1 MDIKF
6 YCPHCDQKLVCEDS
20 AAGQNIECPQCASS
34 IAVPNAAAAE
44 EVTPQEPLVSEPQ
57 VVDSSNQ
64 PQKRPKTNPSRKKTM
79 RGSNPTKARSST
91 RRKTRVQQKSG
102 NGLLVTAFLFIVFT
116 GAAIFFFKDKFQSAM
131 VDDQKIAKNNAPKVG
146 EPLEASEEA
155 SASEN
160 NELDK
165 SSFEEDDYSEP
176 AVIESTAPYV
186 KPEPV
191 GPPEIKGVDEKVQ
204 PFLTQYCLDCHNNSK
219 DKGELNLEELNGFH
233 TNADTLEMWHDI
245 YDQIKE
251 GEMPPEEENQPSEQE
266 RKSMMAWIQKQMV
279 AGKEDMKKA
288 TYTHLRRLNNNEYNR
303 TVGDLLKIDTSLLD
317 LSRNFPTDELKE
329 NFKNNGEALQVSSF
343 HLEAYI
349 EAAEEAINKAV
360 YFGDKPEIQTNTFR
374 PPYSKSNNVLK
385 AARVLGKDKFMDL
398 VEQRSY
404 AFHPEQLSGVPESG
418 YYKVTAKV
426 QARNRKH
433 DLNPKSFKVPQD
445 QLLRASIVLTDP
457 RTGDSNYFTAS
468 DRTAQE
474 FELKD
479 EKVMEVSGKYWIDK
493 GYTAKIGFPNSIPF
507 FKPAKGKF
515 DRKKF
520 KKFYKGRTGP
530 FGGFLAAQDVMRD
543 HGPVVRVFEYKI
555 EGPFYDEWPIASHKN
570 LFAKKT
576 LNEININTAID
587 SFASRAFRRSIKSED
602 TAAIKAMMKRL
613 LSSGF
618 TKEESIKAGLV
629 AVLSSPQF
637 FYLQE
642 NEGTLND
649 YALANRLSYFLWSSM
664 PDKELMAYAKAGRL
678 RHPSILEKQ
687 VIRMMKSPKIEGF
700 INNFS
705 DGWLQ
710 LNKLGTMPPD
720 RKQNVDYYVNDLEH
734 AGRQETLHFV
744 KDLLYSNGKIR
755 NFLNSDYTFMNRGL
769 ATFYGRKDVSS
780 FKYNAYKKVKLSDP
794 RRGGL
799 LGQMSLLTATAD
811 GIDTTPVVRGAWVV
825 ENIFGEHLKEP
836 PGVPAI
842 EPDIRGAKTIRQLLV
857 QHTTDKN
864 CASCHD
870 KIDPPGFAL
879 ENFDHVGRWRD
890 NYNENRKK
898 MQVMPVD
905 ASGRMARGQRFD
917 DIVDFKKILISKQD
931 VFTQALTTKLLT
943 YALGREVRSFEKAK
957 VASIGRRKE
966 NFRDL
971 VMAVVKSD
979 LFRRK

>member
-1 MDIKF
+1 MEVKF
-6 YCPHCDQKLVCEDS
+6 FCPHCEQKLACDS
-20 AAGQNIECPQCASS
+20 NVAGKEIQCPQCTNA
-34 IAVPNAAAAE
+34 ITVPMPS
-44 EVTPQEPLVSEPQ
+44 VQEPEVQEATEFTPLEESPQ
-57 VVDSSNQ
+57 R
-64 PQKRPKTNPSRKKTM
+64 KPSRKKTM
-79 RGSNPTKARSST
+79 RGTNSKQRSST
-91 RRKTRVQQKSG
+91 KRRMRPKQKSG
-102 NGLLVTAFLFIVFT
+102 NGIFVVLGVFAILIVSAVFIFKDDLE
-116 GAAIFFFKDKFQSAM
+116 AAINGGQRIAEKASSQTEVGLEGEKSYPELDVDKPEEVKQ
-131 VDDQKIAKNNAPKVG
+131 DDQEII
-146 EPLEASEEA
+146 EEGPYV
-155 SASEN
+155 EQ
-160 NELDK
+160 
-165 SSFEEDDYSEP
+165 
-176 AVIESTAPYV
+176 VIESTVPFL

-191 GPPEIKGVDEKVQ
+191 GPPVITGVDEKVK

-219 DKGELNLEELNGFH
+219 DKGEINLELLNGFH

-251 GEMPPEEENQPSEQE
+251 GEMPPEEENQPSDQE
-266 RKSMMAWIQKQMV
+266 RKNIMAWIQAQMI

-288 TYTHLRRLNNNEYNR
+288 TYTHLRRLNNDEYNR
-303 TVGDLLKIDTSLLD
+303 TIGDLLKIDTSLLN
-317 LSRNFPTDELKE
+317 LSRNFPTDERKE
-329 NFKNNGEALQVSSF
+329 NFKNNGEALQVSAF

-360 YFGDKPEIQTNTFR
+360 YFGDKPEVVTNTFR

-385 AARVLGKDKFMDL
+385 AARVLGKDKFIDL

-404 AFHPEQLSGVPESG
+404 AFHPDQLSGVPESG

-433 DLNPKSFKVPQD
+433 DLNPKAFSVPKD

-507 FKPAKGKF
+507 FKPAKGKI

-520 KKFYKGRTGP
+520 KKFFKGRKGA
-530 FGGFLAAQDVMRD
+530 FGGFLGGQDVMRD

-587 SFASRAFRRSIKSED
+587 SFANMAFRRSIKSED
-602 TAAIKAMMKRL
+602 TLAIKAMMKRL

-618 TKEESIKAGLV
+618 TKEESLKAGLV

-642 NEGTLND
+642 NEGRLND
-649 YALANRLSYFLWSSM
+649 YSLANRLSYFLWSSM
-664 PDKELMAYAKAGRL
+664 PDKELMAYAKAGKL
-678 RHPSILEKQ
+678 RHPSVLEKQ

-720 RKQNVDYYVNDLEH
+720 RKLNVDYYVNDLEH

-744 KDLLYSNGKIR
+744 KDLLYSNGKIN

-769 ATFYGRKDVSS
+769 ATFYGRKDASS
-780 FKYNAYKKVKLSDP
+780 FKYNSYKKVKLSDP

-811 GIDTTPVVRGAWVV
+811 GIDTMPVIRGAWVV

-842 EPDIRGAKTIRQLLV
+842 EPDIRGAKTVRQLLI

-879 ENFDHVGRWRD
+879 ENYDHVGRWRD

-898 MQVMPVD
+898 MQLMPVD
-905 ASGRMARGQRFD
+905 ASGRMSSGKRFD
-917 DIVDFKKILISKQD
+917 DIVDFKKILMSKQD
-931 VFTQALTTKLLT
+931 VFANALTTKLLT
-943 YALGREVRSFEKAK
+943 YGLGREVRSFEQHK
-957 VASIGRRKE
+957 VTGIARSKK

-971 VMAVVKSD
+971 IVAVVKSEM
-979 LFRRK
+979 FQRK